1 MIPGRLSPKFA
12 LTFRCRSLIPY
23 SVRMTK
29 DPGQITVK
37 ENEERQ
43 RYEIYVAG
51 HTEYRPVGHAR
62 LLPHTEIN
70 ERYEGQ
76 GLGSQLIQFALDDL
90 RTRGLNAVPTCPFVV
105 AFIRKHPD
113 YLELVQPG
121 QRRALGL

>member
-1 MIPGRLSPKFA
+1 
-12 LTFRCRSLIPY
+12 
-23 SVRMTK
+23 MTR
-29 DPGQITVK
+29 DSGQITIK

-43 RYEIYVAG
+43 RYEIYVGDQLAG

-90 RTRGLNAVPTCPFVV
+90 RARGLNAVPTCPFVV

-121 QRRALGL
+121 QRRALKL